1 VREELNLRPLPCQIQ
16 RASAGLS
23 IGGVQIG
30 KDHEEAGGERR
41 CQRPAAPT
49 IRHGSPT
56 GRAGPYICRL
66 LPVCC
71 PAPSLTFGTTI
82 RIARLRYP
90 SCLSR
95 RVSDL
100 WFLRTV
106 GDRWC
111 PPMPELDRCDTDP
124 ARTGRPVPSGRGRL
138 LVLRSSA
145 TRDRSAGRARTA
157 NPRPGA
163 PRAWEALSAGEG
175 GTGPS
180 RMVSQSRYGRCQG

>member
-1 VREELNLRPLPCQIQ
+1 MSGSGRSDDLP
-16 RASAGLS
+16 RFS
-23 IGGVQIG
+23 IGRIDPYG
-30 KDHEEAGGERR
+30 RR
-41 CQRPAAPT
+41 F
-49 IRHGSPT
+49 
-56 GRAGPYICRL
+56 

-71 PAPSLTFGTTI
+71 AAPSLTFGTTI
-82 RIARLRYP
+82 RISRLRYP

-100 WFLRTV
+100 RFLRTV

-124 ARTGRPVPSGRGRL
+124 AGTGRPVPSGRRRL

-145 TRDRSAGRARTA
+145 TRDRSAGRARKA

-180 RMVSQSRYGRCQG
+180 RMVSQSRYGRCQGRPLAPFLRARWAAGVSSGR